1 MVESPINLHLG
12 QTCQM
17 LKAKKSRFPVVLPL
31 GCIIGS
37 LCTYCLHVC
46 QALHSSLISQF
57 WHLFLQEVYP
67 QPPSQIRLLLNAL
80 CSLRGS
86 HFFQSISLVCHCIII
101 KLNIKFMLIS
111 HSSTHQGSRVL
122 VTFCS
127 VLTVSLYINKP
138 LAQSKHIKYPL
149 KEERKKRKTAHQIIF
164 LEPSFLRSSQPPGG
178 ENEGD

>member
-1 MVESPINLHLG
+1 MKYTNITNRNGGVTYKPALGSNLSDAKSKEVPFSSCAAIRVYHRFPLHLLLACLPG
-12 QTCQM
+12 SSFIPHISV
-17 LKAKKSRFPVVLPL
+17 LASLPV
-31 GCIIGS
+31 GS
-37 LCTYCLHVC
+37 L
-46 QALHSSLISQF
+46 SSAPKSDQT
-57 WHLFLQEVYP
+57 
-67 QPPSQIRLLLNAL
+67 LLLNAL

-149 KEERKKRKTAHQIIF
+149 KEERKKRKTAH
-164 LEPSFLRSSQPPGG
+164 
-178 ENEGD
+178 